1 VSARSGEGEI
11 WRSDL
16 SGAGA
21 IQLTFMG
28 LNPGWP
34 RWSPDGQ
41 QVAFHSNGEGGNGD
55 IFVVPAEGGR
65 PRNLTSHPSIDTFPS
80 FSRDGRSIYF
90 SSTRSGRPMIWKIP
104 IAGGSAT
111 QVTAGPGMMAIES
124 VDGTHIYYT
133 DGASTNAPAS
143 LWRVA
148 VAGGAAAKMVD
159 GVVST
164 SFDVVDRGIY
174 YIERLPDGTRLQFFD
189 FESAKATT
197 VTANLTNVEFGLG
210 ASPDGRTIVFT
221 RTDSSVNDLMLVEHF
236 R

>member
-1 VSARSGEGEI
+1 
-11 WRSDL
+11 
-16 SGAGA
+16 
-21 IQLTFMG
+21 
-28 LNPGWP
+28 
-34 RWSPDGQ
+34 
-41 QVAFHSNGEGGNGD
+41 
-55 IFVVPAEGGR
+55 
-65 PRNLTSHPSIDTFPS
+65 
-80 FSRDGRSIYF
+80 
-90 SSTRSGRPMIWKIP
+90 
-104 IAGGSAT
+104 
-111 QVTAGPGMMAIES
+111 MMAIES